1 MFTPSY
7 FSEGIKYFPLFCVCI
22 LCIFYI
28 LFKKNSKKFYFCFF
42 SAKFAGYVNNTL
54 KNLYTKFYFFVV
66 SASLLL
72 LDCCQV
78 EIMVITYANLF
89 NF

>member
-1 MFTPSY
+1 MAQRTCTLNF
-7 FSEGIKYFPLFCVCI
+7 
-22 LCIFYI
+22 IF
-28 LFKKNSKKFYFCFF
+28 L
-42 SAKFAGYVNNTL
+42 
-54 KNLYTKFYFFVV
+54 

-89 NF
+89 NFLKFLKEKLVLWR